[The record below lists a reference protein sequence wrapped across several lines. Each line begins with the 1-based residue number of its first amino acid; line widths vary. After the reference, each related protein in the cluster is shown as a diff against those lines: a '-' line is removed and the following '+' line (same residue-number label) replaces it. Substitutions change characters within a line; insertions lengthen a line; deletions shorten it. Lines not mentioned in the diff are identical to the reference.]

1 MQKITGTDDK
11 VVPEY
16 LDLDNEVHR
25 IIFDKGLPYEPV
37 NLVTRLP
44 VEKPKITLPKT
55 VPPSILKEERLL
67 GFSDANVKDSFFW
80 STVSIIAIY
89 NGPLPSSVMEYRL
102 QATKKLKSGVLN
114 NKLKDFTF
122 NLNYNEYRKFMDD
135 FIKGEV
141 GLDPEFFLAE
151 ALAQCLYRPMVI
163 ISTLD
168 RHKDKPIKKFNR
180 ESTKPL

>member
-1 MQKITGTDDK
+1 ILTPLTSSKAEFKPTPAQRKAFDDIKEMLLKEPLYGNLINEKAEKFLFVDAASSTGVLGAVLMQKITGTDDK

-37 NLVTRLP
+37 NLVTKLP

-80 STVSIIAIY
+80 
-89 NGPLPSSVMEYRL
+89 
-102 QATKKLKSGVLN
+102 
-114 NKLKDFTF
+114 
-122 NLNYNEYRKFMDD
+122 
-135 FIKGEV
+135 
-141 GLDPEFFLAE
+141 
-151 ALAQCLYRPMVI
+151 
-163 ISTLD
+163 
-168 RHKDKPIKKFNR
+168 
-180 ESTKPL
+180 